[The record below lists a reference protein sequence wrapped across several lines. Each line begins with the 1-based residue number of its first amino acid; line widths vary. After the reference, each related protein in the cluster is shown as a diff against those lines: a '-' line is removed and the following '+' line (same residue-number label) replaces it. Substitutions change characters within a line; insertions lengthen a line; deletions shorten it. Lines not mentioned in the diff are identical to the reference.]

1 MRGPGFPFESNNS
14 EVEIVPTKGST
25 AADSGHRDYASI
37 TGTGRSGDL
46 SYSEADA
53 QLVLRAIANI
63 TAGGAGIVFSLTQD
77 QSAYSV
83 RVLDNGQVHKW
94 YPSDAGELQGLL
106 DDLVEL

>member
-1 MRGPGFPFESNNS
+1 MQTQR
-14 EVEIVPTKGST
+14 TKL
-25 AADSGHRDYASI
+25 ADSGHRNYASI

-46 SYSEADA
+46 SYSTADA

-77 QSAYSV
+77 QTAYSV
-83 RVLDNGQVHKW
+83 RVLDNGEVHKW
-94 YPSDAGELQGLL
+94 YPGDAGELQGLL